1 MKIREVVRRKG
12 GGAVSALNAVITAN
26 VGESD
31 QETSATSRQ
40 HVEIIQR
47 NGQNEVREHHTE
59 HQDDDTETR

>member
-1 MKIREVVRRKG
+1 MKISKVVRRKG

-26 VGESD
+26 VGETD

-47 NGQNEVREHHTE
+47 DGQTEVREHST
-59 HQDDDTETR
+59 DDKE

>member
-1 MKIREVVRRKG
+1 MKISKVVRRKG

-26 VGESD
+26 VGETD

-47 NGQNEVREHHTE
+47 NGQAEVREHPT
-59 HQDDDTETR
+59 DDEE